1 MVDTLGYRMKFGV
14 IAPSTNT
21 SVEPEFAWMQPDG
34 VTNHFSRIETP
45 DMAVTDDESFGE
57 LVRIISENTLAAIDS
72 VKTCDPGYV
81 VMGMSAETFWDGT
94 GRADR
99 LQKEFEERAGTGVS
113 MGSQACQAA
122 LEAYSEEKPIKTIAC
137 LTPYM
142 PLGDSMVK
150 TFFSELGY
158 DVLKVI
164 GLKSASPMLIAHES
178 EDKMRKAIMEL
189 NELNPD
195 AIVQCGTNLAC
206 VRVAAEAEKWL
217 NKPVIAIN
225 AATYWHALRANNIN
239 DKMQGFGRLLSDW

>member
-122 LEAYSEEKPIKTIAC
+122 LEVYGAEKPIKTIAC

-150 TFFSELGY
+150 TFFTELGY

-178 EDKMRKAIMEL
+178 EEKMRRAIMEL

-206 VRVAAEAEKWL
+206 VSVAAEAEKWL

>member
-21 SVEPEFAWMQPDG
+21 SVEPEYAWMQPDG

-45 DMAVTDDESFGE
+45 DMKVTDNESFGE
-57 LVRIISENTLAAIDS
+57 LVRVISENTLPAIDS
-72 VKTCDPGYV
+72 VMTCDPGYV
-81 VMGMSAETFWDGT
+81 IMGMSAETFWDGT
-94 GRADR
+94 GRAER
-99 LQKEFEERAGTGVS
+99 LHQEYEARAGVGVS
-113 MGSQACQAA
+113 MGSHACDAA
-122 LEAYSEEKPIKTIAC
+122 LKVYSAEKPIKTIAC

-142 PLGDSMVK
+142 PLGDGMVK

-158 DVLKVI
+158 DVLDVI

-178 EDKMRKAIMEL
+178 EARMRGAIQTL
-189 NELNPD
+189 NELKPD

-239 DKMQGFGRLLSDW
+239 DKMHGFGRLLSDW

>member
-122 LEAYSEEKPIKTIAC
+122 LEAYSDC
-137 LTPYM
+137 LLYT
-142 PLGDSMVK
+142 
-150 TFFSELGY
+150 
-158 DVLKVI
+158 
-164 GLKSASPMLIAHES
+164 SPS
-178 EDKMRKAIMEL
+178 PRD
-189 NELNPD
+189 
-195 AIVQCGTNLAC
+195 
-206 VRVAAEAEKWL
+206 
-217 NKPVIAIN
+217 
-225 AATYWHALRANNIN
+225 
-239 DKMQGFGRLLSDW
+239 